1 VSTQVLKD
9 ARGRVLKIGSRV
21 RGKFLHY
28 DLEVHGHIVRI
39 YETEKYGTVLA
50 IEDSEGNIQNL
61 PATQCRRMYG
71 NTKVEK
77 AIKTVA
83 KKKAAKKAVRRK
95 QL

>member
-1 VSTQVLKD
+1 LSTQVLKD

-21 RGKFLHY
+21 RGNFQNY

-50 IEDSEGNIQNL
+50 IEEREGNIQNL

-71 NTKVEK
+71 NTKIET
-77 AIKTVA
+77 AIKTIA